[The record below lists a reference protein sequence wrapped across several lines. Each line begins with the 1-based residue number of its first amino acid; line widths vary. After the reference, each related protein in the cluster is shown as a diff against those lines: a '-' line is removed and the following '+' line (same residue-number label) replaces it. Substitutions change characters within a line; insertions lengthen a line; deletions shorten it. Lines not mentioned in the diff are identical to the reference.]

1 MKRTLAYVLIL
12 MLLLTIVI
20 GCTAAPAEPPADSP
34 ETTAPTVD
42 EEVFEMP
49 TDEPQEG
56 FSDVIKV
63 RVGSG
68 PYPHYQSFFL
78 AKEWGIDDLFG
89 LDFEISAFNNSAVG
103 YEACVRGDVD
113 ITYGCIAEQVAV
125 MQGAPDI
132 RNFAYVGY
140 FKGFFFV
147 GRKGEMTEWSDLVAE
162 MGLDEAIEYRR
173 NEFKGKTICVI
184 PQKISLVVDMLEQVG
199 LSEDDVE
206 FLQFADDQK
215 GATAF
220 MSGSGDIYIGGI
232 PQQMTLTKMDEFI
245 NLGGYEIL
253 GPAGVWYD
261 TMASTDEFMLNNREA
276 ALRTLACMLF
286 VEGLFERDM
295 QTFSEVCA
303 AELTRLSGA
312 EYTVEDFIDMQTI
325 YDEYQTY
332 DLLDEGVF
340 NPESHLYWMNPV
352 AYNIRT
358 ALNDGILDDTMSLDE
373 YCNVYFGESEKL
385 FKELQGRED
394 LMALLAGVDEY
405 QIPA

>member
-1 MKRTLAYVLIL
+1 MKRTLAFVLML
-12 MLLLTIVI
+12 MLLLTTVL
-20 GCTAAPAEPPADSP
+20 GCTATPADPTEAAPSVVEDVP
-34 ETTAPTVD
+34 ETSV
-42 EEVFEMP
+42 EES
-49 TDEPQEG
+49 QGG
-56 FSDVIKV
+56 FTDVIKV

-78 AKEWGIDDLFG
+78 AKEWGIDDMFG

-113 ITYGCIAEQVAV
+113 VTYGCIAEQVAV

-162 MGLDEAIEYRR
+162 MGLEEAIEYRR

-184 PQKISLVVDMLEQVG
+184 PQKIPLVVDMLEQVG
-199 LSEDDVE
+199 LTENDVE

-325 YDEYQTY
+325 YDEYQT
-332 DLLDEGVF
+332 
-340 NPESHLYWMNPV
+340 
-352 AYNIRT
+352 
-358 ALNDGILDDTMSLDE
+358 
-373 YCNVYFGESEKL
+373 
-385 FKELQGRED
+385 
-394 LMALLAGVDEY
+394 
-405 QIPA
+405 